1 MTRLSTFIAIRE
13 FIAADH
19 ELVID
24 DDFVIA
30 IDYEIED
37 QLRKQSM
44 FLAEIEGREGD
55 LFLRLETTIAPLASF
70 DAEKCLRLNLMLRNG
85 YLAVGDL
92 DGTPYIKMCENILYD
107 FLDEKLLRRQIDR
120 IARLADEIEK
130 ALAEGADYS

>member
-1 MTRLSTFIAIRE
+1 MSRLDTFSAIRE
-13 FIAADH
+13 FVAQQH

-37 QLRKQSM
+37 QQRQQSI
-44 FLAEIEGREGD
+44 FLAEIEGRDGD

-70 DAEKCLRLNLMLRNG
+70 DAEKCLRLNLILRNG

-107 FLDEKLLRRQIDR
+107 FLDTRLLSRQIDR

-130 ALAEGADYS
+130 SLAQGADFS

>member
-1 MTRLSTFIAIRE
+1 MSKLSTFSAIRE
-13 FIAADH
+13 FITADH

-24 DDFVIA
+24 DNFVLA
-30 IDYEIED
+30 FDYDIED
-37 QLRKQSM
+37 QQRKQGM
-44 FLAEIEGREGD
+44 FLAEIEGRDGD

-107 FLDEKLLRRQIDR
+107 FLDTKLLRRQIDR

-130 ALAEGADYS
+130 ALAEGADFS